1 MGCSNLC
8 LKSVNKLIYHHYKA
22 VFTFF
27 NKVGTQ
33 IMKALRLNME
43 LGGINIIIR
52 NRREHLIQHRRKMLK
67 ALDLVLKTFF
77 AREFEDY
84 TLKNY

>member
-1 MGCSNLC
+1 
-8 LKSVNKLIYHHYKA
+8 
-22 VFTFF
+22 
-27 NKVGTQ
+27 
-33 IMKALRLNME
+33 MKALRLNME